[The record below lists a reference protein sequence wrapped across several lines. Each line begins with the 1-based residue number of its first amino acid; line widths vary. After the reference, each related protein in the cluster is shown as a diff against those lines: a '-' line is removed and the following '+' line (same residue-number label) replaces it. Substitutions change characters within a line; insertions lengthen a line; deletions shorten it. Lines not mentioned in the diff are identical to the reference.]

1 MKINKRNKFIIL
13 SILCLLSLS
22 TMAQIVKPI
31 IVPQTSTPP
40 ILKPTVYSIIEQVR
54 KKHAPDKRVVFFQ
67 AELDS
72 NRIVGKTNLPAAKK
86 DLLNRLKSNGYTL
99 LDAVKLLPDNFL
111 LENRNC
117 GIANISVLNLR
128 SQPKESAELASQ
140 ALLGTP
146 LKVLDRERNWYMIQT
161 PDNYIGWADGSTF
174 ARITQYQ
181 FDCFQANKFLIFAKP
196 YGFSY
201 SKADEN
207 SQTISDLTWGNV
219 LAVKDTLQD
228 FYEVIYPDG
237 RNAFILKKEAIGH
250 QEWKQSVTASEQNL
264 VNTAFKMQGLPYLW
278 GGTSWKGVDCSGFTR
293 MIYQSN
299 GILLPRD
306 ASQQV
311 WSGVEVPF
319 DSLQVGD
326 LLFFG
331 EKATPEKPER
341 VVHVGMWLGNKEFI
355 HSSGMVKISSFD
367 ECALRYDAHNAG
379 RYLRARHILG
389 TDKGIVSLKN

>member
-1 MKINKRNKFIIL
+1 MKLNKKKRFVIL
-13 SILCLLSLS
+13 SMLCLLSLS
-22 TMAQIVKPI
+22 PMAQIVKPI
-31 IVPQTSTPP
+31 TVPQSPTPSP
-40 ILKPTVYSIIEQVR
+40 SKPTVYSIIEQIR
-54 KKHAPDKRVVFFQ
+54 KKYAPDKRVTFFQ

-72 NRIVGKTNLPAAKK
+72 NRIMGKTNLPVAKK
-86 DLLNRLKSNGYTL
+86 DLLNRLKLNGYTL
-99 LDAVKLLPDNFL
+99 LDAIKLLPDNNL

-128 SQPKESAELASQ
+128 SQPKESAELPSQ
-140 ALLGTP
+140 ALLGTS

-181 FDCFQANKFLIFAKP
+181 FDRFQSNKFLIFAKP

-201 SKADEN
+201 AKADEN

-228 FYEVIYPDG
+228 FYQVIYPDG

-250 QEWKQSVTASEQNL
+250 QELKQSVTASEQNL
-264 VNTAFKMQGLPYLW
+264 VNTAFRMQGLPYLW

-299 GILLPRD
+299 GIQLPRD

-311 WSGVEVPF
+311 WSGVDVAF

-331 EKATPEKPER
+331 EKATP
-341 VVHVGMWLGNKEFI
+341 
-355 HSSGMVKISSFD
+355 
-367 ECALRYDAHNAG
+367 
-379 RYLRARHILG
+379 
-389 TDKGIVSLKN
+389 

>member
-1 MKINKRNKFIIL
+1 
-13 SILCLLSLS
+13 
-22 TMAQIVKPI
+22 
-31 IVPQTSTPP
+31 
-40 ILKPTVYSIIEQVR
+40 
-54 KKHAPDKRVVFFQ
+54 
-67 AELDS
+67 
-72 NRIVGKTNLPAAKK
+72 
-86 DLLNRLKSNGYTL
+86 
-99 LDAVKLLPDNFL
+99 
-111 LENRNC
+111 
-117 GIANISVLNLR
+117 
-128 SQPKESAELASQ
+128 
-140 ALLGTP
+140 
-146 LKVLDRERNWYMIQT
+146 MIQT

-181 FDCFQANKFLIFAKP
+181 FDFYQANKFLMFAKP

-201 SKADEN
+201 AKADEN
-207 SQTISDLTWGNV
+207 SQTISDLTWGNL

-237 RNAFILKKEAIGH
+237 RNAFILKKEVTGH

-264 VNTAFKMQGLPYLW
+264 VNAAFKMQGLPYLW

-311 WSGVEVPF
+311 WSGAEVAF

-331 EKATPEKPER
+331 EKATTEKSER

-367 ECALRYDAHNAG
+367 ECMPRYDAHNAG
-379 RYLRARHILG
+379 RYLRARRILG
-389 TDKGIVSLKN
+389 TDKGIVSLKK

>member
-1 MKINKRNKFIIL
+1 MKLNKPNRAIIL
-13 SILCLLSLS
+13 SLLCLLSLS
-22 TMAQIVKPI
+22 TMAQIAKPI
-31 IVPQTSTPP
+31 TVPQTSTTPP
-40 ILKPTVYSIIEQVR
+40 SKPTVYSIIEQVR
-54 KKHAPDKRVVFFQ
+54 KKHAPDKRVALFQ

-86 DLLNRLKSNGYTL
+86 DLLNRLKSNAYNL
-99 LDAVKLLPDNFL
+99 LDAVKLLPDNDL

-140 ALLGTP
+140 ALLGTT

-161 PDNYIGWADGSTF
+161 PDNYIGWSDGSTF
-174 ARITQYQ
+174 ARITQNQFERYQ
-181 FDCFQANKFLIFAKP
+181 GNKFLMFAKP

-201 SKADEN
+201 AKADEN
-207 SQTISDLTWGNV
+207 SQTISDLTWGNL

-237 RNAFILKKEAIGH
+237 RNAFVLKKEVIGH
-250 QEWKQSVTASEQNL
+250 LEWKQTVTASEQNL
-264 VNTAFKMQGLPYLW
+264 VNAAFKMQGLPYLW

-311 WSGVEVPF
+311 WSGVEVAF

-331 EKATPEKPER
+331 EKATTEKSER

-367 ECALRYDAHNAG
+367 ECMPRYDAHNAG
-379 RYLRARHILG
+379 RYLRARRILG
-389 TDKGIVSLKN
+389 TDKGIISLKK

>member
-1 MKINKRNKFIIL
+1 MKLNKQNRFIML
-13 SILCLLSLS
+13 SMLCLLSLS
-22 TMAQIVKPI
+22 TMAQIAKPTS
-31 IVPQTSTPP
+31 VPQTSTTPSP
-40 ILKPTVYSIIEQVR
+40 KPTVYSIIEQVR
-54 KKHAPDKRVVFFQ
+54 KKYAPDKRVAFFQ

-86 DLLNRLKSNGYTL
+86 DLLNRLKSNGYAL
-99 LDAVKLLPDNFL
+99 LDAVKLLPDNDL

-181 FDCFQANKFLIFAKP
+181 FDRYQANKFLMFAKP

-201 SKADEN
+201 TKADEN

-237 RNAFILKKEAIGH
+237 RNAFILKKKPLGIKNGNSRLRLPNKIWSMRLSECKAYPTYGAELRGKGLIVAVLLVWFINQTESYYLVMLRNKFGRVKKCLLIAFKWVIYYFLAKKLH
-250 QEWKQSVTASEQNL
+250 LKKQSVSCT
-264 VNTAFKMQGLPYLW
+264 
-278 GGTSWKGVDCSGFTR
+278 
-293 MIYQSN
+293 
-299 GILLPRD
+299 
-306 ASQQV
+306 
-311 WSGVEVPF
+311 
-319 DSLQVGD
+319 
-326 LLFFG
+326 
-331 EKATPEKPER
+331 
-341 VVHVGMWLGNKEFI
+341 
-355 HSSGMVKISSFD
+355 
-367 ECALRYDAHNAG
+367 
-379 RYLRARHILG
+379 
-389 TDKGIVSLKN
+389 

>member
-1 MKINKRNKFIIL
+1 
-13 SILCLLSLS
+13 
-22 TMAQIVKPI
+22 MAQIAKPI
-31 IVPQTSTPP
+31 TVPQTSTTPP
-40 ILKPTVYSIIEQVR
+40 SKPTVYSIIEQVR
-54 KKHAPDKRVVFFQ
+54 KKHAPDKRVALFQ

-86 DLLNRLKSNGYTL
+86 DLLNRLKSNAYNL
-99 LDAVKLLPDNFL
+99 LDAVKLLPDNDL

-140 ALLGTP
+140 VLLGTT

-161 PDNYIGWADGSTF
+161 PDNYIGWSDGSTF
-174 ARITQYQ
+174 ARITQNQFERYQ
-181 FDCFQANKFLIFAKP
+181 GNKFLMFAKP

-201 SKADEN
+201 AKADEN
-207 SQTISDLTWGNV
+207 SQTISDLTWGNL
-219 LAVKDTLQD
+219 LAVKDTLLD

-237 RNAFILKKEAIGH
+237 RNAFVLKKEVIGH
-250 QEWKQSVTASEQNL
+250 LEWKQTVTASEQNL
-264 VNTAFKMQGLPYLW
+264 VNAAFKMQGLPYLW

-311 WSGVEVPF
+311 WSGVEVAF

-331 EKATPEKPER
+331 EKATTEKSER

-367 ECALRYDAHNAG
+367 ECMPRYDAHNAG
-379 RYLRARHILG
+379 RYLRARRILG
-389 TDKGIVSLKN
+389 TDKGIVSLKK

>member
-1 MKINKRNKFIIL
+1 MKLNKQNRFIIL
-13 SILCLLSLS
+13 SIICLLSLS
-22 TMAQIVKPI
+22 TMAQFAKPTT
-31 IVPQTSTPP
+31 VPLTSTPP
-40 ILKPTVYSIIEQVR
+40 PSKPTVYAIIEQVR
-54 KKHAPDKRVVFFQ
+54 KKHAPDKRVALFY

-99 LDAVKLLPDNFL
+99 LDAVKLLPDNDL
-111 LENRNC
+111 LENSNC

-181 FDCFQANKFLIFAKP
+181 FDRYQGNKFLMFAKP

-201 SKADEN
+201 AKADEN

-237 RNAFILKKEAIGH
+237 RNAFILKKEVTGH

-264 VNTAFKMQGLPYLW
+264 VNAAFKMQGLPYLW

-311 WSGVEVPF
+311 WSGVEVAF
-319 DSLQVGD
+319 DSLQIGD

-331 EKATPEKPER
+331 EKATTEKSER

-367 ECALRYDAHNAG
+367 ECMPRYDAHNAG
-379 RYLRARHILG
+379 RYLRARRILG
-389 TDKGIVSLKN
+389 TDKGIVSLKK

>member
-1 MKINKRNKFIIL
+1 MKLNKQNRCIIL
-13 SILCLLSLS
+13 SMLCLLSLS
-22 TMAQIVKPI
+22 TMAQITKPTI
-31 IVPQTSTPP
+31 IPQTSIPP
-40 ILKPTVYSIIEQVR
+40 PSKPTVYAIIEQVR
-54 KKHAPDKRVVFFQ
+54 KKHAPDKRLALFH

-72 NRIVGKTNLPAAKK
+72 NRIVGKTNLLAAKK
-86 DLLNRLKSNGYTL
+86 DLLNRLKTNGYTL
-99 LDAVKLLPDNFL
+99 LDAVKILPDNEL

-128 SQPKESAELASQ
+128 VQPKESAELASQ

-161 PDNYIGWADGSTF
+161 PDKYIGWADGSTF

-181 FDCFQANKFLIFAKP
+181 FDAYQANKFLMFSKP

-201 SKADEN
+201 TKADEN

-237 RNAFILKKEAIGH
+237 RNAFILKKETIGH

-264 VNTAFKMQGLPYLW
+264 INAAFRMQGLPYLW

-293 MIYQSN
+293 MVYQSN

-311 WSGVEVPF
+311 WSGVEVAF

-331 EKATPEKPER
+331 EKATPEKSER

-355 HSSGMVKISSFD
+355 HSSGMVKIGSFD

-379 RYLRARHILG
+379 RYLRARRILG
-389 TDKGIVSLKN
+389 TDKGIVSLKK